1 MEKENN
7 QSTQCGPRLD
17 DSPCSPFDLL
27 MGQIE
32 AMRQR
37 SDNYRIE
44 AEANND
50 IEEAETH
57 MRVYMVLK
65 ELHRLGKHFEA
76 NTEGLASTAGSEPP
90 KL

>member
-1 MEKENN
+1 
-7 QSTQCGPRLD
+7 
-17 DSPCSPFDLL
+17 

-32 AMRQR
+32 AMGQR

-44 AEANND
+44 AEANDD
-50 IEEAETH
+50 IEEAESH

-76 NTEGLASTAGSEPP
+76 NDEPSHP
-90 KL
+90 DESDR